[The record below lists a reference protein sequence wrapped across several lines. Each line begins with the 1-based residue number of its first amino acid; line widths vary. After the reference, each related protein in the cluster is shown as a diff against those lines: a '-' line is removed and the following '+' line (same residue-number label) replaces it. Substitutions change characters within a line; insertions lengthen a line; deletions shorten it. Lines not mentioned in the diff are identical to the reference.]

1 MCFALMRAP
10 VVSSPGAAPPST
22 PPRCTAK
29 CMQKWGKYSETNNLV
44 VKRRGEA
51 SRVPL
56 SPAV

>member
-1 MCFALMRAP
+1 
-10 VVSSPGAAPPST
+10 
-22 PPRCTAK
+22 
-29 CMQKWGKYSETNNLV
+29 MQKWGKYSETNNLV